1 MSRNARVVADVRH
14 GAETYVVLSGLAW
27 GLVVTTFESLS
38 QPPLELGVSDFL
50 MFYSRI
56 LLHYGVSGILLA
68 WLTTRISRLEPGFAR
83 WIAVASMLAA
93 ATALAL
99 LIDRLSIWYVP
110 WWRNNLMTSLVPPVL
125 DLAPHM
131 AWMFGIYGGLY
142 VLTVFFLRSEALSR
156 ERLRVT
162 ELARIGADAR
172 MDQALRESRT
182 QPIAPGLLLGA
193 LTELAQRYNDNH
205 RRADR
210 LLDMLVKLLRLASS
224 PAAQDAAGAPRGRR
238 SGLAAGLDKLR
249 AELASPDH
257 ASTFVDV
264 NTAEQ
269 EADHERIET
278 E

>member
-1 MSRNARVVADVRH
+1 VSQATGAPSAPGH
-14 GAETYVVLSGLAW
+14 GQQAYVILGGLAW

-38 QPPLELGVSDFL
+38 QPPLELGAYDFL
-50 MFYSRI
+50 IFYSRI
-56 LLHYGVSGILLA
+56 LLHYGASGILIA
-68 WLTTRISRLEPGFAR
+68 WLTARISRLEPGFAK
-83 WIAVASMLAA
+83 WVAMVSMLAA

-99 LIDRLSIWYVP
+99 LIDRLSNWYVP

-131 AWMFGIYGGLY
+131 AWMFGVYGGLY
-142 VLTVFFLRSEALSR
+142 VLTFFFLRSEALTR

-172 MDQALRESRT
+172 MDQALRENRT
-182 QPIAPGLLLGA
+182 QAIAPDLLLEA
-193 LTELAQRYNDNH
+193 LAELARRYNDNH

-224 PAAQDAAGAPRGRR
+224 PASAASAGRTPD
-238 SGLAAGLDKLR
+238 LANGLDKLR
-249 AELASPDH
+249 AELGH
-257 ASTFVDV
+257 ASIPDQV
-264 NTAEQ
+264 NMPEQ
-269 EADHERIET
+269 EADHERIGT